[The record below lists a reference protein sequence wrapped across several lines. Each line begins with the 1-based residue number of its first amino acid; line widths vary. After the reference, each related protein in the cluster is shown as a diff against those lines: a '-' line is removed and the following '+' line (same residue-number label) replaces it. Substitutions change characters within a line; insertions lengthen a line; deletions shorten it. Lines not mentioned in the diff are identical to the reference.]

1 MNKNNQNFL
10 EGTHVSRFNK
20 NYKTSKEKSFET
32 KIEEIIIEP
41 KNITCLSLSFFPNKL
56 KICIKR

>member
-1 MNKNNQNFL
+1 L

-32 KIEEIIIEP
+32 KIEEIIIEA